1 MQRNSQGGRVSISR
15 RRPHAW
21 LPVAGV
27 VALGCVTLA
36 SGPLNRDDAGQES
49 GADSRD
55 AARQFRRLQQQD
67 ETGDVPSGGL
77 MRAREHVELMRR
89 AHPARSS
96 AVDLQGEA
104 TPSAAGISPS
114 SWTWLGPG
122 NIGGRVK
129 SIVVNPF
136 LPSTWFAGSV
146 SGGIWKTVDS
156 GAHWEPVNDFLAN
169 LSISTMV
176 FQPDN
181 PLVIYAGTGEVFTGL
196 HGAGI
201 FKSTDGGDTWAQ
213 LTSTAADEAFTYVNR
228 LAMSPD
234 GTVLL
239 AATWRGIY
247 RSIDGGA
254 TFGLALSTVD
264 PDFEYAT
271 TDVAF
276 SPADNS
282 EAIAATMDGR
292 AWYSTDGGLTWATS
306 SGLPIL
312 SRGPRAELAYAPG
325 NPDIVYASVAESD
338 GSIYKSTD
346 GGVTFSFV
354 STGSS
359 YWGTLNSEYVYD
371 NTIWVDPTNANML
384 IVGGVRLYRSTDG
397 GVTLSA
403 MDEDLQSDKH
413 AIVSM
418 PGYDGTTNRQV
429 LVGSDAGVHVINDI
443 SAAPAEWASRNNN
456 LGITQFYSAA
466 GSASSGTIVGGTQD
480 HGTLRYTPADGP
492 QGHTQMDGANGG
504 TGGYTASDPTDQNYF
519 YGEFPFLNLFRRSDI
534 DMSIVYFGSAIP
546 DYRYNS
552 NFIAPFVV
560 DPNSPN
566 TLLAGGKS
574 LWRTR
579 DAKFGDPPSFSSI
592 KGPVDGPYG
601 FATPYADAVYPISF
615 ISAIAIAPGN
625 SDICWVG
632 HNNGEVFRATNCT
645 AEEPAWTQVDN
656 NGAGL
661 PNRMV
666 MRLTIDP
673 LDPSGS
679 RVYATFGGFTNHNV
693 WRTTDG
699 GLSWSSVS
707 GSGAAALPAVPVHD
721 LEIHP
726 SAWNWLYAAT
736 EIGVF
741 TSQDWGTTWQVPQD
755 GPANVIVSELFWMG
769 SDLVAATFGR
779 GLYKTAV
786 SNTAPSSFG
795 KNSPANGATGQATS
809 LSLDWWESDGATSY
823 EYCYD
828 TVNNNV
834 CDTAWRDTGAST
846 GSGVDGLTN
855 GATYFWQVRA
865 RRDTVTTEANGG
877 TWWSFATRND
887 VAPPTVRVLRPN
899 AAGEKLFTG
908 TQFTIEWNADD
919 DIAIDTIDV
928 FVSTN
933 GGAVYTPVAGC
944 VGLPGTARRCVW
956 AAPSPITSKGRIR
969 VIATD
974 AAGKSAMDASDGN
987 FKIVSGSGVI
997 TVTRP
1002 NTAVTWAI
1010 GTVQQLKWNHNLGV
1024 NAWVSVEVSRDN
1036 GATWAVVAA
1045 SVESATASSGLFP
1058 WRVTG
1063 PATSQGR
1070 IRVSALNGPVSDI
1083 SNVRFRI
1090 APPLH

>member
-1 MQRNSQGGRVSISR
+1 MSISR
-15 RRPHAW
+15 RRTHAW

-36 SGPLNRDDAGQES
+36 ARPCTAPPFDGAASPVLMPALFAQSAGPAPS
-49 GADSRD
+49 STPPPPRD
-55 AARQFRRLQQQD
+55 AAWQFRRLQQQD
-67 ETGDVPSGGL
+67 ENGDVPSDGL
-77 MRAREHVELMRR
+77 MRARKHVELMRL

-96 AVDLQGEA
+96 AVDLQRDA
-104 TPSAAGISPS
+104 APSAAGISPS

-122 NIGGRVK
+122 NIGGRVR
-129 SIVVNPF
+129 SIVVNPV

-176 FQPDN
+176 FQPGN
-181 PLVIYAGTGEVFTGL
+181 PLVMYAGTGEVFTGL

-213 LTSTAADEAFTYVNR
+213 LTSTATDEAFTYVNR

-254 TFGLALSTVD
+254 NFTLVLSTVD

-276 SPADNS
+276 NPADNS
-282 EAIAATMDGR
+282 KAIAATLDGR
-292 AWYSTDGGLTWATS
+292 AWYSTNGGLTWATS
-306 SGLPIL
+306 SGLPIRQ
-312 SRGPRAELAYAPG
+312 RGPRAELAYAPG
-325 NPDIVYASVAESD
+325 NPEIVYASVAESE

-346 GGVTFSFV
+346 GGVTYSFV
-354 STGSS
+354 STGAN

-371 NTIWVDPTNANML
+371 NTIWVDPANANTL
-384 IVGGVRLYRSTDG
+384 IVGGVRLYGSTDG

-403 MDEDLQSDKH
+403 IDEDLNADKH

-418 PGYDGTTNRQV
+418 PGYDGTTNRPGARRLRRRRARRQRHCRGPGRLDIQEQQPRHHPV
-429 LVGSDAGVHVINDI
+429 LWRSGQRLVRHDCRRHAGHMERC
-443 SAAPAEWASRNNN
+443 ATPRR
-456 LGITQFYSAA
+456 T
-466 GSASSGTIVGGTQD
+466 D
-480 HGTLRYTPADGP
+480 HR
-492 QGHTQMDGANGG
+492 
-504 TGGYTASDPTDQNYF
+504 PT
-519 YGEFPFLNLFRRSDI
+519 RRSRRRQRWHRRLHGVRPHGSELLLRRVSRC
-534 DMSIVYFGSAIP
+534 SISFAARTSTWSTVYFGSQIP
-546 DYRYNS
+546 DARYNS
-552 NFIAPFVV
+552 NFIAPFIL
-560 DPNSPN
+560 DPNNPD

-592 KGPVDGPYG
+592 KAPVDGPYA
-601 FATPYADAVYPISF
+601 FVATLYADAVYPISF

-632 HNNGEVFRATNCT
+632 HNNGEVFSATNCM
-645 AEEPAWTQVDN
+645 AEEPAWTQLDN

-679 RVYATFGGFTNHNV
+679 RVYATFGGFTSDNV
-693 WRTTDG
+693 WRTADG

-779 GLYKTAV
+779 GLYKTVV

-809 LSLDWWESDGATSY
+809 LSLGWWESDGATSY

-834 CDTAWRDTGAST
+834 CDTAWMDTGAST
-846 GSGVDGLTN
+846 GGGVDGLTR

-877 TWWSFATRND
+877 TWWSFATRQRRQRHRQSQSCGRTRLVKNCSS
-887 VAPPTVRVLRPN
+887 ALSSPSN
-899 AAGEKLFTG
+899 
-908 TQFTIEWNADD
+908 
-919 DIAIDTIDV
+919 
-928 FVSTN
+928 
-933 GGAVYTPVAGC
+933 
-944 VGLPGTARRCVW
+944 GLPQTTSRSRPLTSSSQRTAARSTHQ
-956 AAPSPITSKGRIR
+956 SPGASACR
-969 VIATD
+969 VP
-974 AAGKSAMDASDGN
+974 
-987 FKIVSGSGVI
+987 
-997 TVTRP
+997 R
-1002 NTAVTWAI
+1002 AVAY
-1010 GTVQQLKWNHNLGV
+1010 GQPR
-1024 NAWVSVEVSRDN
+1024 AR
-1036 GATWAVVAA
+1036 
-1045 SVESATASSGLFP
+1045 
-1058 WRVTG
+1058 
-1063 PATSQGR
+1063 
-1070 IRVSALNGPVSDI
+1070 
-1083 SNVRFRI
+1083 
-1090 APPLH
+1090 